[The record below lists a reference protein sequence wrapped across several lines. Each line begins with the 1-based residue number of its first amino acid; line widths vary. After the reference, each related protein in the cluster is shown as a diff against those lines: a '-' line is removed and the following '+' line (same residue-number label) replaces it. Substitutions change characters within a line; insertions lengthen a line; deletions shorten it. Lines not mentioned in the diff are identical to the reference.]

1 MRSASRKPRVM
12 TSTVGSPLRSS
23 SALVATVVPI
33 LTAAIRSTGI
43 GCSAATPSRCRMPAT
58 AASRYCS
65 GFSDSSLCVTSA
77 PCGSRAT
84 MSVNVPPRSI
94 QNSQVPDCGSALMQL
109 SEGAPL
115 LVCFATRGR
124 LDVPASGRCR
134 RVGGMLTHP
143 YRRSAAP
150 TIHHG
155 ETMNRRTLFVR
166 TAAAALAL
174 GLGLPAVAQTKWDL
188 PAGYP
193 AGNPHTQNLNQFAT
207 DVATASGGKLN
218 ITVHAGGSLFKA
230 PEIKRAVQT
239 GQAQAGEV
247 LMSLLENENPVF
259 GADAVPFVATGFD
272 ASWKLWQA
280 QRPIV
285 EKILAAQGIKL
296 LYAVAWPPQGI
307 YTKKQLNS
315 VADMKALKW
324 RAYNPAT
331 TRIAAM
337 VGAQP
342 LTIQAAELSQALA
355 TGVVDSFM
363 SSGATG
369 VDSKVWESLSHF
381 ATADAWL
388 PKNMVIINQ

>member
-1 MRSASRKPRVM
+1 
-12 TSTVGSPLRSS
+12 
-23 SALVATVVPI
+23 
-33 LTAAIRSTGI
+33 
-43 GCSAATPSRCRMPAT
+43 
-58 AASRYCS
+58 
-65 GFSDSSLCVTSA
+65 
-77 PCGSRAT
+77 
-84 MSVNVPPRSI
+84 
-94 QNSQVPDCGSALMQL
+94 
-109 SEGAPL
+109 
-115 LVCFATRGR
+115 
-124 LDVPASGRCR
+124 
-134 RVGGMLTHP
+134 
-143 YRRSAAP
+143 
-150 TIHHG
+150 
-155 ETMNRRTLFVR
+155 MNRRTLFVR
-166 TAAAALAL
+166 TAAAAIAL

-207 DVATASGGKLN
+207 DIATATGGKLN

-280 QRPIV
+280 QRPVV

-315 VADMKALKW
+315 VADMKGLKW

-331 TRIAAM
+331 TRIAQA

-363 SSGATG
+363 TSGATG
-369 VDSKVWESLSHF
+369 VDSKVWESLTHY

-388 PKNMVIINQ
+388 PKNMVIVNQKEFDKLDKATQDAVLAAAKEAEERGWKRMREYTNEAVATLRANKMTVYELNPQFKAELAKIGESMLDEWLKKTGADGQAIITNFRK

>member
-1 MRSASRKPRVM
+1 M
-12 TSTVGSPLRSS
+12 
-23 SALVATVVPI
+23 
-33 LTAAIRSTGI
+33 
-43 GCSAATPSRCRMPAT
+43 
-58 AASRYCS
+58 
-65 GFSDSSLCVTSA
+65 
-77 PCGSRAT
+77 
-84 MSVNVPPRSI
+84 
-94 QNSQVPDCGSALMQL
+94 
-109 SEGAPL
+109 
-115 LVCFATRGR
+115 
-124 LDVPASGRCR
+124 
-134 RVGGMLTHP
+134 
-143 YRRSAAP
+143 
-150 TIHHG
+150 
-155 ETMNRRTLFVR
+155 
-166 TAAAALAL
+166 
-174 GLGLPAVAQTKWDL
+174 
-188 PAGYP
+188 
-193 AGNPHTQNLNQFAT
+193 
-207 DVATASGGKLN
+207 
-218 ITVHAGGSLFKA
+218 HAGGSLFKA

-239 GQAQAGEV
+239 GQAQIGEV

-280 QRPIV
+280 QRPVV
-285 EKILAAQGIKL
+285 EKILAAQGIKV

-315 VADMKALKW
+315 VADMKGLKW

-388 PKNMVIINQ
+388 PKNMVIVNQKEFDKLDKATQDAVLAAAKAAEERGWKRMREYTGESLATLKANKMTVYEPNPAFKAELDKLGDTMLDRMAGQGRAGRSDDHHAVPQVDQRRPPAQAAFSLPRDRRALLPRSAVQAAGRPGRVSSSSPRWRSRSSTSPDASSAFRWPGWTPMPVTSSRRARSSRWVMRCARATTSASR

>member
-1 MRSASRKPRVM
+1 MKRRLLLL
-12 TSTVGSPLRSS
+12 G
-23 SALVATVVPI
+23 
-33 LTAAIRSTGI
+33 
-43 GCSAATPSRCRMPAT
+43 SAAAT
-58 AASRYCS
+58 
-65 GFSDSSLCVTSA
+65 LC
-77 PCGSRAT
+77 
-84 MSVNVPPRSI
+84 
-94 QNSQVPDCGSALMQL
+94 
-109 SEGAPL
+109 
-115 LVCFATRGR
+115 
-124 LDVPASGRCR
+124 
-134 RVGGMLTHP
+134 LT
-143 YRRSAAP
+143 
-150 TIHHG
+150 
-155 ETMNRRTLFVR
+155 
-166 TAAAALAL
+166 
-174 GLGLPAVAQTKWDL
+174 LPAAAQTKWDL

-193 AGNPHTQNLNQFAT
+193 AGNPHTQNLNQFAA
-207 DVATASGGKLN
+207 DVAKATGGKLA
-218 ITVHAGGSLFKA
+218 ITVHPGGALFKA

-239 GQAQAGEV
+239 GQAQIGEV

-272 ASWKLWQA
+272 PAWKLWQA

-285 EKILAAQGIKL
+285 EKILAAQGLKV

-315 VADMKALKW
+315 VADMKGLKW

-388 PKNMVIINQ
+388 PKNMVIVNQKEFDKLDKATQDAVLAAAKAAEERGWKRMREYTGESLATLKANKMVVYEPNPAFKAELAKLGDTLLTEWLAKAGPDGQAIITQYRK

>member
-1 MRSASRKPRVM
+1 MK
-12 TSTVGSPLRSS
+12 
-23 SALVATVVPI
+23 
-33 LTAAIRSTGI
+33 
-43 GCSAATPSRCRMPAT
+43 
-58 AASRYCS
+58 
-65 GFSDSSLCVTSA
+65 
-77 PCGSRAT
+77 
-84 MSVNVPPRSI
+84 
-94 QNSQVPDCGSALMQL
+94 
-109 SEGAPL
+109 
-115 LVCFATRGR
+115 
-124 LDVPASGRCR
+124 
-134 RVGGMLTHP
+134 
-143 YRRSAAP
+143 RRS
-150 TIHHG
+150 
-155 ETMNRRTLFVR
+155 LFIGTAV
-166 TAAAALAL
+166 AAAAL
-174 GLGLPAVAQTKWDL
+174 GFSLPALAQTKWDL

-193 AGNPHTQNLNQFAT
+193 AGNPHTQNLNQFAA
-207 DVATASGGKLN
+207 DVAKATGGKLN

-230 PEIKRAVQT
+230 QEIKRAVQT
-239 GQAQAGEV
+239 GQAQIGEV

-280 QRPIV
+280 QRPVV
-285 EKILAAQGIKL
+285 EKILAAQGIKI

-315 VADMKALKW
+315 VADMKGLKW

-369 VDSKVWESLSHF
+369 VDSKVWESLTHF

-388 PKNMVIINQ
+388 PKNMVIVNQKEFDKLDKATQDAVLAAAKAAEERGWKRMREYTGESLATLKANKMTVYEPNATFKAELNKLGDTMLTEWLAKAGSDGQTIITQFRK

>member
-1 MRSASRKPRVM
+1 MKRRSLLIGAAV
-12 TSTVGSPLRSS
+12 T
-23 SALVATVVPI
+23 
-33 LTAAIRSTGI
+33 TAALS
-43 GCSAATPSRCRMPAT
+43 
-58 AASRYCS
+58 
-65 GFSDSSLCVTSA
+65 FS
-77 PCGSRAT
+77 
-84 MSVNVPPRSI
+84 
-94 QNSQVPDCGSALMQL
+94 
-109 SEGAPL
+109 
-115 LVCFATRGR
+115 F
-124 LDVPASGRCR
+124 PAS
-134 RVGGMLTHP
+134 
-143 YRRSAAP
+143 
-150 TIHHG
+150 
-155 ETMNRRTLFVR
+155 
-166 TAAAALAL
+166 
-174 GLGLPAVAQTKWDL
+174 AQTKWDL

-193 AGNPHTQNLNQFAT
+193 AGNPHTQNLSQFAA
-207 DVATASGGKLN
+207 DVQKATNGKLA
-218 ITVHAGGSLFKA
+218 ITVHPGGALFKA

-239 GQAQAGEV
+239 GQAQIGEV

-272 ASWKLWQA
+272 ASYKLWQA
-280 QRPIV
+280 QRPVV
-285 EKILAAQGIKL
+285 ERILAGQGIKV

-315 VADMKALKW
+315 VADMKGLKW

-369 VDSKVWESLSHF
+369 VDSKVWESLTHF

-388 PKNMVIINQ
+388 PKNIVIVNQKEFDKLDKATQDAVVAAAKAAEERGWKRMREYTTESLNTLRANKMTVYEPNATFKAELTKMGETMLDEWLKKAGADGQAIIGAFRKQ